1 MRDGLNYCFTHRS
14 FQEYFTAY
22 YIVNHAVKQQVFE
35 RICEKYYSDNV
46 VDMAFSMNKEIIE
59 DNWILPKINKILDLK
74 PIDKNSINSKIKFL
88 SVFYDQ
94 IEEVGDGGDQEIGFS
109 YNKNSQFLNYLVKK
123 YDCQQH
129 VNDLN
134 DKYHS
139 HDFTYEETD
148 FLELVLEDKKVLIV
162 DELNDFEKNLVCR
175 MGGERYGKL
184 SFELIEYIK
193 NLILTNRNDT
203 LNDVEDFIFD

>member
-1 MRDGLNYCFTHRS
+1 M
-14 FQEYFTAY
+14 
-22 YIVNHAVKQQVFE
+22 
-35 RICEKYYSDNV
+35 
-46 VDMAFSMNKEIIE
+46 
-59 DNWILPKINKILDLK
+59 
-74 PIDKNSINSKIKFL
+74 
-88 SVFYDQ
+88 
-94 IEEVGDGGDQEIGFS
+94 
-109 YNKNSQFLNYLVKK
+109 
-123 YDCQQH
+123 
-129 VNDLN
+129 N

-162 DELNDFEKNLVCR
+162 VELNDFEKNLVCR